1 MDLQFLR
8 EQIKDELSDSKMYAK
23 IAIELKPMTEVW
35 SKKFM
40 EMSADEH
47 KHATNLYG
55 MFNEYCS
62 KISDSYDTVPEYVTE
77 AREDVIESYASCT
90 AVIKEMWA
98 IYK

>member
-8 EQIKDELSDSKMYAK
+8 DQIKDELSDSKMYAK
-23 IAIELKPMTEVW
+23 LAIELKPMTESW
-35 SKKFM
+35 SKKFI

-47 KHATNLYG
+47 KHATNLYA

-62 KISDSYDTVPEYVTE
+62 KLSDKFEELPDYVDDY
-77 AREDVIESYASCT
+77 RSDVIESYSSCT

-98 IYK
+98 LYK